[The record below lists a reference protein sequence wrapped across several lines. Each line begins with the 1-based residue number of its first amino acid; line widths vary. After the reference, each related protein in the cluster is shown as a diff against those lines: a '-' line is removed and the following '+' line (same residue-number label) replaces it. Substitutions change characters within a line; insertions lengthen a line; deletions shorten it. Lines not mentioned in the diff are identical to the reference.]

1 MQALTAVPGNGEEA
15 GDYLN
20 VAEEEILA
28 TDRSLDQ
35 GNSKVYLH
43 PVSLWSLSNLFGMLI
58 PNKKNVNLDLSKIC
72 TFIRNV
78 MNVGLLSVHSK
89 TLGGKFETTPTVPF
103 KITAFTGERGQKD
116 FLFLLQDSQD
126 TVVWTW
132 CPSTF
137 FKRAFSWKGVLG
149 VKQPPHWIGIFFLYR
164 NSSTSTF
171 LQLC

>member
-1 MQALTAVPGNGEEA
+1 MVKKLVTTWMLRRRRFLQRTEVWTKGT
-15 GDYLN
+15 
-20 VAEEEILA
+20 VRSICILC
-28 TDRSLDQ
+28 
-35 GNSKVYLH
+35 
-43 PVSLWSLSNLFGMLI
+43 LWSLSNLFGMLI

-137 FKRAFSWKGVLG
+137 FERAFSWKGVLG

-171 LQLC
+171 LQLR